1 MFNNLRVMKGI
12 FRKNNLRVL
21 GYACAEG
28 DVIHW
33 KNNYAD
39 HK

>member
-12 FRKNNLRVL
+12 FKKNNLRVL
-21 GYACAEG
+21 AYACAED
-28 DVIHW
+28 DVIPW